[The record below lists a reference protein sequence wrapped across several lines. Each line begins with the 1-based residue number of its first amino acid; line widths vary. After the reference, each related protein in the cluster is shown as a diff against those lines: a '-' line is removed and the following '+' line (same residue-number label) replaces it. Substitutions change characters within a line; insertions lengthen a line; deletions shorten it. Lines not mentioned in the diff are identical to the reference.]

1 MRVLGDCLEA
11 RDGCVG
17 WQQLMMMAT
26 RPCSVSW
33 TAVTSKRGICL
44 CLVLEGLVVMLRAD
58 NHQLTGQSRSKAT
71 EGGRT
76 HLF

>member
-33 TAVTSKRGICL
+33 TAVTSKRGIY
-44 CLVLEGLVVMLRAD
+44 LVLEGLVVMLRAD
-58 NHQLTGQSRSKAT
+58 NRQLTGQSRSKAT
-71 EGGRT
+71 EGGRA